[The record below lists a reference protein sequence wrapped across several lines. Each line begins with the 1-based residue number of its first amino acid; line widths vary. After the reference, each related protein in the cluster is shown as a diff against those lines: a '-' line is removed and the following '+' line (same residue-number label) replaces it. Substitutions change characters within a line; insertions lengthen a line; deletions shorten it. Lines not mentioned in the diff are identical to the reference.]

1 MPSESLDKRLDSELK
16 EALKARDALK
26 VSVIRMIKASLK
38 NKAIEKMAPLTD
50 DDTLSVLSSFAKQRR
65 ESIEQ
70 FTAAGRTDLAG
81 KEEKELQ
88 IVQSYLPRQLS
99 PQEIDDIIR
108 SAISEC
114 GASSPN
120 DMGKVMKIVSPK
132 TKGTA
137 DGKIVSQRVKEL
149 LSSHS

>member
-1 MPSESLDKRLDSELK
+1 VPSESLDKRLDSELK

>member
-1 MPSESLDKRLDSELK
+1 MPSESLDKRLDAELK
-16 EALKARDALK
+16 EALKARDELK

-50 DDTLSVLSSFAKQRR
+50 DDILSVLSHFAKQRR

-88 IVQSYLPRQLS
+88 IVQTYLPQQLS

-137 DGKIVSQRVKEL
+137 DGKIVSRRVKEL